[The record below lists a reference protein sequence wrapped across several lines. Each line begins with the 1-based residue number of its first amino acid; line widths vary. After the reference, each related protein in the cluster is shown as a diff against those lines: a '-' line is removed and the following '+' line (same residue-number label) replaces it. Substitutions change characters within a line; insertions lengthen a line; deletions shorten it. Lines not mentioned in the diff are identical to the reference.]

1 MRQLWQRLQFLF
13 HRRRLEADLDEEMRL
28 HRELRAQKL
37 GDPQAAQRRFGNTT
51 RLKED
56 SREAWTWPLLESV
69 AQDIRYAARVLKNS
83 PVFTISAVA
92 TLALGIGANTALF
105 TLINALLLT
114 PLPIHEPNRLMQ
126 LSTDRETAPTAFC
139 YRALEGLAPRT
150 KTLEG
155 LFTWYATDLSGG
167 QSVDKQTLHG
177 AVASGNAFRTLGIH
191 PEIGRFFTPQD
202 DSPQSPLVA
211 VLSDHLWQSRFNRNP
226 DALGKTI
233 VLDRHP
239 FIILGVLPKN
249 FYGMSMGENPNFV
262 IPIHAA
268 ALLDPQHDVL
278 HETNN
283 WWLPIF
289 GRLKPGVSMLQA
301 NAELRV
307 LSRSVFQ
314 TIAPDGLS
322 PSEARQF
329 FSQTLLVISGAKGPQ
344 FVADQYRQPLLILI
358 AISGLV
364 LLVACINIASL
375 LLARAAARSRE
386 ISVRLAVGAARWRI
400 IRQLL
405 TESFLLS
412 TLGATVGALLAWAA
426 LPLIARFLP
435 FTVHLAPDWRIASFL
450 ALLVIL
456 TALLFGAAPAF
467 AGTDFGANEVLKQ
480 GRAVSPRHNRL
491 NKILVSG
498 QIALSLVLL
507 MGAFLFIQTFENL
520 KWQNFGFDPNNLV
533 FINLNSGRSGL
544 DGPPLAQFYRQLI
557 NQTARVPS
565 VRSISLSGNA
575 PMAGTASW
583 TELSPDLWPNLNRTE
598 RTLYTR
604 VVSPSYFST
613 LRIPILQGRDFNKSD
628 EASSEPPPAIITK
641 SAARNYFPKQ
651 SAVGQILRVD
661 TKKKNTYRIIGVIGD
676 SMFATPRDQ
685 QARAIYTDPM
695 HAVGTKGN
703 PFTHGGADWCLAVRV
718 KGDPSPLFSAV
729 KSFVKQSGKD
739 IVVTDDLS
747 INTLIDQG
755 LRTQRLM
762 AILASCF
769 AAVTAVLV
777 ALGLYGLLAYTVTR
791 RTSEIG
797 IRLALGAARTN
808 VLWLFLKDALIL
820 TTIGILVG
828 VPAVLASGKLISSML
843 FKTAPSDPALLT
855 ITVCVMFV
863 ISASAAFVP
872 AWRATKID
880 PATALRWE

>member
-1 MRQLWQRLQFLF
+1 MRPLWQRLQFLF

-28 HRELRAQKL
+28 HRELRAQKV
-37 GDPQAAQRRFGNTT
+37 GDSGAAQRRFGNTT

-92 TLALGIGANTALF
+92 ALALGIGANTALF
-105 TLINALLLT
+105 TLVNALLLT

-126 LSTDRETAPTAFC
+126 LSTDRETVPTAFC

-150 KTLEG
+150 KTLES
-155 LFTWYATDLSGG
+155 LFTWYSTNLSLG
-167 QSVDKQTLHG
+167 QSVDKQTTHG

-191 PEIGRFFTPQD
+191 PEIGRFFISQD
-202 DSPQSPLVA
+202 DSPQSPFVA
-211 VLSDHLWQSRFNRNP
+211 IISDHLWQSKFNRNP
-226 DALGKTI
+226 NVLGKTI
-233 VLDRHP
+233 SLDRHP
-239 FIILGVLPKN
+239 FAILGVLPKN

-289 GRLKPGVSMLQA
+289 GRLTPGVSMPQA

-329 FSQTLLVISGAKGPQ
+329 FGQTLLVISGAKGPQ

-412 TLGATVGALLAWAA
+412 TLGATIGALLAWAA

-520 KWQNFGFDPNNLV
+520 KWQDLGFNRQNLIFV
-533 FINLNSGRSGL
+533 GIDSGPSGL
-544 DGPPLAQFYRQLI
+544 HGSPLAEFYKNLLNRAAQVSL
-557 NQTARVPS
+557 VKS
-565 VRSISLSGNA
+565 VSL
-575 PMAGTASW
+575 ASLTPITGAFSW
-583 TELSPDLWPNLNRTE
+583 SDLSPDLWPNLNHAE
-598 RTLYTR
+598 RMLYTQQI
-604 VVSPSYFST
+604 STDYFQT
-613 LRIPILQGRDFNKSD
+613 MGIPILQGRAF
-628 EASSEPPPAIITK
+628 SSADAAPSQPQPAVITET
-641 SAARNYFPKQ
+641 AARTYFPKH
-651 SAVGQILRVD
+651 SAVGQILKVD
-661 TKKKNTYRIIGVIGD
+661 TNKRNCYRIIGVVRDSKIG
-676 SMFATPRDQ
+676 TLRDQ
-685 QARAIYTDPM
+685 RIRAIYTDVM
-695 HAVGTKGN
+695 HAVGTEHN
-703 PFTHGGADWCLAVRV
+703 PFTHRSDWALAIRV
-718 KGDPSPLFSAV
+718 KGDPDPALAALR
-729 KSFVKQSGKD
+729 SFVKQSGKD
-739 IVVTDDLS
+739 VVVTDDLS
-747 INTLIDQG
+747 INTLVDQG
-755 LRTQRLM
+755 LRTQRIM

-769 AAVTAVLV
+769 AAITALLV

-791 RTSEIG
+791 RTNEIG
-797 IRLALGAARTN
+797 IRLALGAPRNA
-808 VLWLFLKDALIL
+808 VLWLIVQDALLLTGLGIL
-820 TTIGILVG
+820 IGI
-828 VPAVLASGKLISSML
+828 PAVLASSKLIASML
-843 FKTAPSDPALLT
+843 YEAKASDPILLVVT
-855 ITVCVMFV
+855 ICS
-863 ISASAAFVP
+863 ILLIAAIASILP
-872 AWRATKID
+872 AWRATRVD